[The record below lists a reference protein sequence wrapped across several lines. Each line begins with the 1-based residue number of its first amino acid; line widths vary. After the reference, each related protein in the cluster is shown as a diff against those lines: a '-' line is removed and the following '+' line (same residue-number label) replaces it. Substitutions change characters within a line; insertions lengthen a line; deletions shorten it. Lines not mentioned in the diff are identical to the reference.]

1 MVGDQ
6 PPKHVE
12 IVAVLRP
19 EVVTEP
25 QRHESRGARDNY
37 RAISDHSDRALAR
50 SVDERVF
57 TEALLDP
64 VADTVHVHR
73 MDVDRPVAGAQL
85 NSDRTPVLHDAV
97 SATEQPFHE
106 GVDRRRVDEHIQI
119 TMRSGLGTVQSV
131 NGLSAVDLVD
141 D

>member
-1 MVGDQ
+1 MSRAA
-6 PPKHVE
+6 H
-12 IVAVLRP
+12 ATT
-19 EVVTEP
+19 TERSP
-25 QRHESRGARDNY
+25 
-37 RAISDHSDRALAR
+37 ITPTALAR

-106 GVDRRRVDEHIQI
+106 GVDRRRVYEHIQI

-131 NGLSAVDLVD
+131 NGPSAVDLVD

>member
-1 MVGDQ
+1 MSRAA
-6 PPKHVE
+6 H
-12 IVAVLRP
+12 ATT
-19 EVVTEP
+19 TERSP
-25 QRHESRGARDNY
+25 
-37 RAISDHSDRALAR
+37 ITPTAR
-50 SVDERVF
+50 SRTRWTNESSPKPCW
-57 TEALLDP
+57 TP
-64 VADTVHVHR
+64 SPTQSTSI
-73 MDVDRPVAGAQL
+73 DVDRPVAGAQL

-131 NGLSAVDLVD
+131 NGPSAVDLVD